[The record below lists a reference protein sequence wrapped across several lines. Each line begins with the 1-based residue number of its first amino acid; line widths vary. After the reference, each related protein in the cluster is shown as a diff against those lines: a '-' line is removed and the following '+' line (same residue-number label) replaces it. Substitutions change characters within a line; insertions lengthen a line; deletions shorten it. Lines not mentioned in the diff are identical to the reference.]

1 MLDRRA
7 DRREQR
13 SRVPAPSISVVDP
26 DPDLPTG
33 QVTEAD
39 IDVDPAGADFEPGR
53 LDGRSAPL
61 PQLTTDLDVCGIQ
74 GQARLPVDVEAS
86 VLASLEQ
93 TIIPRPLT
101 GSSNTWSSRP
111 S

>member
-1 MLDRRA
+1 M
-7 DRREQR
+7 
-13 SRVPAPSISVVDP
+13 PAPSISVVDP

-33 QVTEAD
+33 QITEAD
-39 IDVDPAGADFEPGR
+39 IDVDPARADFEPGR
-53 LDGRSAPL
+53 LDGRLAPL

>member
-1 MLDRRA
+1 M
-7 DRREQR
+7 
-13 SRVPAPSISVVDP
+13 PAPSLSVVDP

-53 LDGRSAPL
+53 LDGRLAPL

-93 TIIPRPLT
+93 DDHPPAVDWASDSFLMPVVATT
-101 GSSNTWSSRP
+101 SRAVRCEP
-111 S
+111 AAA